1 MSLNTTQPTLEYGR
15 QVVLG
20 SRLRPVKIQ
29 DAVYSRLIEMADDD
43 EDCEFARWLLLQV
56 CEIFRDDIDDQTATV
71 PIGMGEREYTA
82 GWKDALATIRG
93 LSALC
98 LKGPLEDE
106 DACRSEPPD
115 VFTHSYRGV
124 EQSYQEGFGIEWDE
138 ERERLDWGYEIPARC
153 GFMGI
158 TPSAFGDTQQNSSSN
173 ASQASSSLI
182 NTPSSVSISDSVLQA
197 LFPPY
202 SSAELSSSSN
212 GSSPS
217 KRAPS
222 TPDFRQPPNGHNRNL
237 NKSDIIRGLDTTA
250 LLTHF
255 ERQSRLS
262 ERRIVAELGRTSL
275 LRQAIFQDRFFGRVP
290 SFAGAPGGDDL
301 VNDEYDATDIT
312 DGINEPFL
320 GEAQQMRAVRQV
332 KTLFRQWRKAA
343 AEDRVEAN
351 EDSDGGTRV
360 TGREDSDDGD
370 DSVSS
375 DSASSFH
382 APEPWLESHAG
393 AAPPPSPGS
402 ESVYSDDTL
411 WPSAASEPCDEMSAL
426 MAPPMHHYSMRHYC
440 SLMVNGPYCTDT
452 DDSSHDHTRLDES
465 GPSSEWKTL

>member
-1 MSLNTTQPTLEYGR
+1 MSLNMAQPTLEHGR

-29 DAVYSRLIEMADDD
+29 DAVYSRLIEMAEDD

-56 CEIFRDDIDDQTATV
+56 CEIFRDDIDDQKAIV
-71 PIGMGEREYTA
+71 PIGMGERDYTA
-82 GWKDALATIRG
+82 GWRDALATIRG
-93 LSALC
+93 LSSLC
-98 LKGPLEDE
+98 LKGPQEDG
-106 DACRSEPPD
+106 DPSRPEPPD
-115 VFTHSYRGV
+115 VFSARYGDV
-124 EQSYQEGFGIEWDE
+124 EQYYQKGLGIRWEE
-138 ERERLDWGYEIPARC
+138 ERERLNWGDEVLARC
-153 GFMGI
+153 GFTGA
-158 TPSAFGDTQQNSSSN
+158 TAEAFENDQQNSSTN
-173 ASQASSSLI
+173 DSQASSSLI
-182 NTPSSVSISDSVLQA
+182 NTPSNVSISDSVLEA
-197 LFPPY
+197 LFPPE
-202 SSAELSSSSN
+202 SSAELSSASN

-222 TPDFRQPPNGHNRNL
+222 TPDSRQPPNGHNRNL

-250 LLTHF
+250 LLAHF

-343 AEDRVEAN
+343 AEDQGEAD
-351 EDSDGGTRV
+351 EGSDGGTRV
-360 TGREDSDDGD
+360 TGREDGD
-370 DSVSS
+370 DDDEGVSS
-375 DSASSFH
+375 DSASLSH
-382 APEPWLESHAG
+382 APEPWLDSHAG

-411 WPSAASEPCDEMSAL
+411 WPSAASEPCDETSAL
-426 MAPPMHHYSMRHYC
+426 VAPPTHHYCLPDDQWAMLHRHR
-440 SLMVNGPYCTDT
+440 
-452 DDSSHDHTRLDES
+452 RLHQS
-465 GPSSEWKTL
+465 